1 MNTDTRNSGATTSAT
16 ARTTAEGGPP
26 KPAAAAWPD
35 RRVRILAA
43 VLLAAAWGTA
53 AGLATP
59 RGPLTTSAALWSMAL
74 SLAVGTCAG
83 LALASRWAILLAPA
97 AFVAAFEF
105 TRMGADGPMVD
116 APHLSTYG
124 LIALV
129 TGRGFQTLLTVLPMA
144 FGAAVGAGVTRN
156 RARTRGN
163 AAHGPTRLV
172 RRTGTAITG
181 LALLVLAVGLA
192 RPAATAPIVDA
203 RGQIVPGSV
212 AELTTVLVG
221 GRELGVLIRGTS
233 TDNPVL
239 LFLAGGPGGSELGA
253 MRRHLPALERHF
265 TVVTWDQRGAGR
277 SYRALDP
284 THTATLAGAVADTI
298 ELTVHLRDRFDAD
311 RIYLVGQSWGTT
323 LGVLAVTQRPDLY
336 HAFVGTG
343 QMVSQRATD
352 RIFYDDTLAWAARTG
367 DDRLVAQLEASGPP
381 PYPTMFPYETALS
394 HEQDVYPY
402 DHAGNSEGVGQ
413 MSENLLVDEYS
424 LIDQIHV
431 LGAFM
436 DTFAALYP
444 QLQDIDFRRSAT
456 HFDIPMYFVQGAHE
470 ARGRAQ
476 PFHEWY
482 PMITAPHKDLTVL
495 DTSGHRPLW
504 EQPDAFVAYLVDT
517 VLAQTRPR

>member
-1 MNTDTRNSGATTSAT
+1 M
-16 ARTTAEGGPP
+16 
-26 KPAAAAWPD
+26 
-35 RRVRILAA
+35 
-43 VLLAAAWGTA
+43 
-53 AGLATP
+53 
-59 RGPLTTSAALWSMAL
+59 
-74 SLAVGTCAG
+74 
-83 LALASRWAILLAPA
+83 
-97 AFVAAFEF
+97 
-105 TRMGADGPMVD
+105 
-116 APHLSTYG
+116 
-124 LIALV
+124 
-129 TGRGFQTLLTVLPMA
+129 
-144 FGAAVGAGVTRN
+144 
-156 RARTRGN
+156 
-163 AAHGPTRLV
+163 
-172 RRTGTAITG
+172 
-181 LALLVLAVGLA
+181 
-192 RPAATAPIVDA
+192 DA